1 MRPVL
6 VTAGATRNPID
17 AIRYL
22 TAHSSGRTGSR
33 IATEL
38 AGMGLDVTL
47 LASGEAWLR
56 LQAERPKDADRVR
69 VIEYGSTYDLLERME
84 RWIRANPD
92 SVVIHAAAV
101 GDYAASDRATTK
113 IPSGQAE
120 LLLRLRPTRKIL
132 DRIRGWAPD
141 CWLCSF
147 KAAAPLTEELD
158 LEQIAQAQ
166 LRRSGSDLVF
176 ANVIGDLQSLVLL
189 VDEQGTDRHS
199 DRAAAVHELVRR
211 AAAAAAA
218 AKPTA

>member
-1 MRPVL
+1 MRPIL

-38 AGMGLDVTL
+38 AGQGLDVTL

-69 VIEYGSTYDLLERME
+69 VVEYGSTYDLLERME
-84 RWIRANPD
+84 RWILAHPD

-120 LLLRLRPTRKIL
+120 LLLRLRPTPKIL

-147 KAAAPLTEELD
+147 KAAAPQTGEPE
-158 LEQIAQAQ
+158 LEQIARAQ
-166 LRRSGSDLVF
+166 LQRTGSDLVF

-189 VDEQGTDRHS
+189 VGEQRTDRHT
-199 DRAAAVHELVRR
+199 DRAAALQELVRR
-211 AAAAAAA
+211 AAEAAR
-218 AKPTA
+218 TR

>member
-22 TAHSSGRTGSR
+22 TANSSGRTGSR

-38 AGMGLDVTL
+38 AGLGHDVTL

-56 LQAERPKDADRVR
+56 LQAERPKDADKVQ

-84 RWIRANPD
+84 RFILARPD
-92 SVVIHAAAV
+92 CVVIHAAAV
-101 GDYAASDRATTK
+101 GDYAAVDRATTK
-113 IPSGQAE
+113 IPSGQPE
-120 LLLRLRPTRKIL
+120 LVLRLRPTPKIL
-132 DRIRGWAPD
+132 DRIRDWAPD

-147 KAAAPLTEELD
+147 KAAAPLTDEVE
-158 LEQIAQAQ
+158 LEQIARAQ
-166 LRRSGSDLVF
+166 LIRSNSDVVF

-189 VDEQGTDRHS
+189 VDAENTDRRT
-199 DRAAAVHELVRR
+199 DRAAAIHELVRR
-211 AAAAAAA
+211 AAEAAR
-218 AKPTA
+218 TG

>member
-6 VTAGATRNPID
+6 VTAGATRNPLD

-38 AGMGLDVTL
+38 AGLGVDVTL

-56 LQAERPKDADRVR
+56 LQAERPRDADRVK
-69 VIEYGSTYDLLERME
+69 VVEYGSTYDLLERME
-84 RWIRANPD
+84 RWILASPD
-92 SVVIHAAAV
+92 CVVIHAAAV
-101 GDYAASDRATTK
+101 GDYAASDRVTTK
-113 IPSGQAE
+113 IPSGQSE
-120 LLLRLRPTRKIL
+120 LLVRLRPTPKIL

-147 KAAAPLTEELD
+147 KAAAPLTEEAD
-158 LEQIAQAQ
+158 LEHIARAQ
-166 LRRSGSDLVF
+166 LQRSDSDLVF

-189 VDEQGTDRHS
+189 VREQQTDRYT

-211 AAAAAAA
+211 ADQAARREAR
-218 AKPTA
+218 